1 MDEPTDTETPE
12 TPDAPENAA
21 TGNTEGAENTEQS
34 AQSSDEFQAAEFQQV
49 DDSEG
54 ANKTVQPNIEVI
66 LDVPVTLSLEVGRT
80 EMSVGNLLRLSQGAV
95 VELDRNAGE
104 PLDVMVN
111 GALVARGEIVV
122 VNDKFGIR
130 LVDIVA
136 PGGQTVTE
144 TA

>member
-1 MDEPTDTETPE
+1 MDEPTNTETPE
-12 TPDAPENAA
+12 TPDVPES
-21 TGNTEGAENTEQS
+21 TAEESTAGVENPEQAS
-34 AQSSDEFQAAEFQQV
+34 GSSEEFQAAEFQQIG
-49 DDSEG
+49 DGEDATHS
-54 ANKTVQPNIEVI
+54 VQPNIEVI

-136 PGGQTVTE
+136 PGGQAATE
-144 TA
+144 TE